1 MRPEIKSFSQKLK
14 QTNKKK
20 NKEFIISRLILE
32 EITLDDNL
40 VMQGKKRAQKLVN
53 KCKELN

>member
-14 QTNKKK
+14 QTNKQK